1 MKDRLIGL
9 DINGWH
15 DFAVRSWLRDRDGID
30 HPVPDG
36 YTVDGGTLSRV
47 VKVGDHG
54 VMTIGGPRAQMAL
67 HGRGP
72 GWGDFGDETRR
83 VLLRRSI
90 DPTSWGT
97 SMRELGAEPRLAVLA
112 VPDEPSMDEATREAR
127 LEAMRSLRAR
137 RTMLV
142 WSSVALAL
150 TQCTAMAVEP
160 GQQIGV
166 VELDAEGF
174 RTQTLDVVE
183 RDGLLTPRRRY
194 AGLKVT
200 SRLGLSAREKA
211 TLEQITKEGND
222 ARIGRALALA
232 DLPAL
237 LAMAAPGEML
247 SELMRLENG
256 DWFEAIGK
264 APGITWDLSLP
275 KELTEC
281 ARILL
286 HGPCHPSL
294 LQCIASEIRQKC
306 DVPVVVALP
315 DDVAR
320 GAYLV
325 ALRLRLGLPPWFDYL
340 PKIETI
346 IQDKDGVES
355 LSLVEGDDVAEAG
368 KVWRSE
374 KPVPLIWQAKSER
387 IEVWLR
393 KEDDPI
399 PRFSPATVQTAPAQN
414 ENVQLILEQEP
425 AQGRARLRV
434 ISETWPELRDRPA
447 VVDWDAG
454 KADEFGREWAE
465 IMADFR
471 VRPPLVPDR
480 VVLPAHRELWYPDEG
495 GGLAEALRTFDGRD
509 YEAIYRALSARRQI
523 YFDQPGH
530 PDQTRQF
537 FAINSDGGRPDGVAD
552 DDWARLIEV
561 LEQAEAELAAG
572 RVTNNDAL
580 GVLSWS
586 FQLCPT
592 TVWPVVAK
600 VLKNRG
606 GKPAFPGW
614 QTMYPQAFGRIA
626 SGNDAFR
633 SAIDY
638 LNNQEVPWNKNQQA
652 CAAFLLSRND
662 EVFDILD
669 QTTIDRWAHAALLSL
684 QEGLEQ
690 GFSLRHQYLPIL
702 IAGLLRW
709 RRRDPMAFTEGH
721 DPCATSMIKLLET
734 TVLQSGRLRDK
745 ELAAYHSVLGAFR
758 DTGTR
763 PDLLQALF
771 DLL

>member
-9 DINGWH
+9 DMNGWH

-47 VKVGDHG
+47 VNVGDHG
-54 VMTIGGPRAQMAL
+54 LMTIGGPRAQMAL

-83 VLLRRSI
+83 VLIRRSI
-90 DPTSWGT
+90 DPTAWGT

-112 VPDEPSMDEATREAR
+112 VPDEPNMDEATREAR
-127 LEAMRSLRAR
+127 LEAMYSLRAR

-150 TQCTAMAVEP
+150 TQCTEMAVEP
-160 GQQIGV
+160 EQKLGV

-174 RTQTLDVVE
+174 RVQTLDVVE
-183 RDGLLTPRRRY
+183 RDGLLTPRRRN
-194 AGLKVT
+194 AGVKVT
-200 SRLGLSAREKA
+200 SKLGLAAREKA
-211 TLEQITKEGND
+211 TLERINKEGND
-222 ARIGRALALA
+222 ARIARALALA

-247 SELMRLENG
+247 SELVRLENG
-256 DWFEAIGK
+256 DWFEAIGE
-264 APGITWDLSLP
+264 APVITWDISLP
-275 KELTEC
+275 EELAGC

-286 HGPCHPSL
+286 HGPCHPGL
-294 LQCIASEIRQKC
+294 LQSIASEIGRKC
-306 DVPVVVALP
+306 GVPVVVSPP
-315 DDVAR
+315 DDLAR

-340 PKIETI
+340 PNIETI

-355 LSLVEGDDVAEAG
+355 LSLVGTDDVAEAG
-368 KVWRSE
+368 KVWRSA
-374 KPVPLIWQAKSER
+374 KPVPLVWQAKSKR

-393 KEDDPI
+393 KEDDPN
-399 PRFSPATVQTAPAQN
+399 PRFSPAIVQTAPQNN
-414 ENVQLILEQEP
+414 ENVQLVLEQEP
-425 AQGRARLRV
+425 AQGRARLRIV
-434 ISETWPELRDRPA
+434 SETWPELRDRPA

-454 KADEFGREWAE
+454 KADELGRDWAT
-465 IMADFR
+465 IIADFS
-471 VRPPLVPDR
+471 VRPPVVPDR
-480 VVLPAHRELWYPDEG
+480 VILPAHRDLWYPEQG
-495 GGLAEALRTFDGRD
+495 GGLAQALRWFDGRE

-523 YFDQPGH
+523 YYDQPGH
-530 PDQTRQF
+530 PEQTRQF
-537 FAINSDGGRPDGVAD
+537 YAINSDGGRPDGVAD
-552 DDWARLIEV
+552 DDWARLLDV
-561 LEQAEAELAAG
+561 LDQAEAEFTGG

-580 GVLSWS
+580 GVLSWC

-600 VLKNRG
+600 VLRNRG
-606 GKPAFPGW
+606 GKPACPGW

-626 SGNDAFR
+626 SGSDAFR
-633 SAIDY
+633 GAIDY

-662 EVFDILD
+662 EVFDIID
-669 QTTIDRWAHAALLSL
+669 QGTIGRWAHAAFLSL
-684 QEGLEQ
+684 QEGLKQ
-690 GFSLRHQYLPIL
+690 GFSPRHQYLPIL

-709 RRRDPMAFTEGH
+709 RRRDPTAFTEGH
-721 DPCATSMIKLLET
+721 DPGVTAMIKLLET
-734 TVLQSGRLRDK
+734 TVQRRGLRDK
-745 ELAAYHSVLGAFR
+745 ELAAYQAVLGAFR

-763 PDLLQALF
+763 PDLLQTLF